1 MSLTRW
7 FNGDI
12 FVSSVS
18 DGCRVLGRTLV
29 SEDRPS
35 CSLAGKTGSCVCD
48 CVKPWGVFQPG
59 TRTQS
64 WGAGGGALYLVW
76 AAMKTSVNEQLGPRR
91 PEQVR
96 DWQCVEQHTSGQG
109 DEEGDGSPAGSEQE
123 QFGLGGTKMALPR
136 RNAEGETAGS
146 PQRAFLV
153 SLLRVCPV
161 FREP

>member
-1 MSLTRW
+1 M
-7 FNGDI
+7 
-12 FVSSVS
+12 S
-18 DGCRVLGRTLV
+18 DGCRVLGGTLL

-48 CVKPWGVFQPG
+48 CVKLWGVFQPG

-64 WGAGGGALYLVW
+64 RAAGGGALHLVW
-76 AAMKTSVNEQLGPRR
+76 AATKTSVKGRLGPRR
-91 PEQVR
+91 PEQAR
-96 DWQCVEQHTSGQG
+96 DGQCVEQRTSGRG
-109 DEEGDGSPAGSEQE
+109 DEEGEGSPAGSEQE

-136 RNAEGETAGS
+136 RNAGGEAAGS

-153 SLLRVCPV
+153 SPLRACPA